1 MGFWLY
7 VALFVP
13 YTALVFVYGLG
24 SPWYQSAIGRAFFLS
39 KLALSLLTGFILSIF
54 IFGRYAHLVEVR
66 AGLLTLLGVAAWYQL
81 ATVLRI
87 QWEKRRGPDCPQ
99 RRSTDI

>member
-13 YTALVFVYGLG
+13 YTGLVLVYGFG
-24 SPWYQSAIGRAFFLS
+24 SPWWQSPIGRAFFLS
-39 KLALSLLTGFILSIF
+39 KLALFLLTGFILSIF
-54 IFGRYAHLVEVR
+54 EFGRYPLLHEVR

-81 ATVLRI
+81 VTVVRI
-87 QWEKRRGPDCPQ
+87 QWEKRRNPCP
-99 RRSTDI
+99 RRRATDI